1 MYTNKYAHMEGISFP
16 PFFPLKTLQHS
27 QQGNIWMHIQ
37 QPAVGM
43 PNLPAESRFEIPK
56 KKMLQLIFTVCNTQ
70 NMKYMKYTYC
80 VYMRWYICNVYIICM
95 YIHIYIHNIN
105 IFLHTPTSIQK
116 PFLTAGPGTETAWH
130 SATGFAPRHE
140 SHFAASGATRRNAK
154 DQGGCFQQIRGNRAP
169 QNGW

>member
-95 YIHIYIHNIN
+95 YIHIYIYTQYQYISAYSNQHPKT
-105 IFLHTPTSIQK
+105 IFDRGTGDRNGLAQRDRICTS
-116 PFLTAGPGTETAWH
+116 A
-130 SATGFAPRHE
+130 
-140 SHFAASGATRRNAK
+140 
-154 DQGGCFQQIRGNRAP
+154 
-169 QNGW
+169 